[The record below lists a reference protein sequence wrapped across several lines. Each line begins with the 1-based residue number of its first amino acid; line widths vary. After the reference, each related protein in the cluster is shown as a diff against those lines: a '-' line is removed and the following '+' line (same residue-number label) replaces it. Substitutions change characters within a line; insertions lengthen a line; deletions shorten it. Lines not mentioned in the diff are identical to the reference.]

1 MKGFALMRVRRIGEG
16 ILLSEGMQRMRTYK
30 QHGMTSI
37 FSHSVNVACV
47 SVWLAARLHL
57 RVDERAMIRGA
68 LLHDYFLYDWHVSA
82 KEHRWHGFRH
92 AGTALANA
100 SRDFELGDVER
111 DVIRKHMFP
120 LNPALPAYRE
130 TAIVCVADKLCAV
143 QEFLAVPRLH
153 LAAAC
158 RSLWLALTQAPCGN
172 GGKHHG
178 EQAL

>member
-57 RVDERAMIRGA
+57 RVDERAMVRGA

-82 KEHRWHGFRH
+82 REHRWHGFRH

-111 DVIRKHMFP
+111 DVIRNHMFP

-143 QEFLAVPRLH
+143 QEFLAVPKLRV
-153 LAAAC
+153 AAAC
-158 RSLWLALTQAPCGN
+158 RSLRLALTQAPCGN

>member
-158 RSLWLALTQAPCGN
+158 RSLRLALTQAPCGN

>member
-120 LNPALPAYRE
+120 LNPALPSYRE
-130 TAIVCVADKLCAV
+130 TVIVTLADKVCAV
-143 QEFLAVPRLH
+143 QEFMVSPKETVRTVWHALRPSAGGGRL
-153 LAAAC
+153 
-158 RSLWLALTQAPCGN
+158 
-172 GGKHHG
+172 
-178 EQAL
+178 

>member
-47 SVWLAARLHL
+47 SVWLAACLHL

-100 SRDFELGDVER
+100 SRDFEIGDVER

-120 LNPALPAYRE
+120 LNPALPRYRE
-130 TAIVCVADKLCAV
+130 TVIVTLADKLCAV
-143 QEFLAVPRLH
+143 QEFMVSPKETARTV
-153 LAAAC
+153 
-158 RSLWLALTQAPCGN
+158 W
-172 GGKHHG
+172 
-178 EQAL
+178 QALRLPAGGGRL

>member
-120 LNPALPAYRE
+120 LNPALPRYRE
-130 TAIVCVADKLCAV
+130 TVIVTLADKVCAV
-143 QEFLAVPRLH
+143 QEFMVSQKETVRTV
-153 LAAAC
+153 
-158 RSLWLALTQAPCGN
+158 W
-172 GGKHHG
+172 
-178 EQAL
+178 QALRPSAGGGRL